1 VSTLKVDTIQKVNG
15 SVPKAFDLGLNI
27 TGNIVKFS
35 TVKTNT
41 STEFANN
48 STFTTLLS
56 LNYTPLYADSTLLIE
71 IYCSQV
77 KKTTGGGGWI
87 GVRLDVDDSDTGL
100 IGGAFMYPE
109 AANDTRMPFYGKGE
123 LDSWGTTQK
132 TVSFKSY
139 GNGTTAFWS
148 FQEVRTVLSV
158 TEIAG

>member
-1 VSTLKVDTIQKVNG
+1 MSEIRVDAIKTRAG
-15 SVPKAFDLGLNI
+15 AVPKAFDLGLNI

-35 TVKTNT
+35 TVETST

-48 STFTTLLS
+48 ATFSALLS

-77 KKTTGGGGWI
+77 RKTTGGGGWI
-87 GVRLDVDDSDTGL
+87 GVRLDLDDSDTGL

-123 LDSWGTTQK
+123 LASWGTTQK

-139 GNGTTAFWS
+139 GTGTTAFWS
-148 FQEVRTVLSV
+148 YQGVRTVLSIS
-158 TEIAG
+158 EIAG